1 MNLNIER
8 NGHLALLGVALAA
21 ALMGCVGQN
30 PTGLGHAPSKAD
42 NGSDDPTTDP
52 ANNPGYASSPGNTFD
67 HDQTLGQDQG
77 RDPLEIAKQREE
89 EGPPE
94 VRTRLH
100 SCQKLPISTLRNV
113 LTDLGVDLSVKATG
127 GQPASA
133 GDLISAG
140 GTALGQANYPARMG
154 EAIVWTAAGAAKE
167 FDVFV
172 QAAPQ
177 VIANLSTAPACQ
189 VNGTGPDMF
198 DANNQCNPD
207 AITCIIGRPS
217 TAEHVAIC
225 NSLVVSASSIDKGKA
240 IAVAT
245 LLAAAHSCE

>member
-1 MNLNIER
+1 MNRNIDR
-8 NGHLALLGVALAA
+8 NGHLALLGVALAT
-21 ALMGCVGQN
+21 ALMGCVGAN
-30 PTGLGHAPSKAD
+30 PTGLGSGPSKAD
-42 NGSDDPTTDP
+42 NGSDDPLADP
-52 ANNPGYASSPGNTFD
+52 NNTPGYASAPGNTFD
-67 HDQTLGQDQG
+67 HEDTG

-100 SCQKLPISTLRNV
+100 SCQKLPIATLRNL
-113 LTDLGVDLSVKATG
+113 LTDLGVDLSVKAAN

-133 GDLISAG
+133 GDLINAG
-140 GTALGQANYPARMG
+140 GTALGQANYPARIG
-154 EAIVWTAAGAAKE
+154 EQIVWTASGAAKQ

-177 VIANLSTAPACQ
+177 IIANISTAPACR
-189 VNGTGPDMF
+189 VNGTGPEMF
-198 DANNQCNPD
+198 DTNNQCNAD
-207 AITCIIGRPS
+207 AISCVIGRPS
-217 TAEHVAIC
+217 TPEHVAIC